1 MGGTVGALL
10 TGVFAD
16 KAWSGAANGLIGGNA
31 AQIGIQ
37 AAGIGA
43 ALVYSAVMT
52 FVLLKLIG
60 LVLPLRATS
69 RDEALG
75 LDVSDH
81 GEEAYAEGDGA
92 ILIGPELVSR

>member
-1 MGGTVGALL
+1 
-10 TGVFAD
+10 
-16 KAWSGAANGLIGGNA
+16 
-31 AQIGIQ
+31 
-37 AAGIGA
+37 
-43 ALVYSAVMT
+43 MT
-52 FVLLKLIG
+52 LVLLKLIG

-92 ILIGPELVSR
+92 ILISPDLLREVVATAAVSTEGSRA